1 MSATQAQQRH
11 LAGLVSARA
20 APGKPA
26 PPPPLPE
33 AFRPWQAVFEEMP
46 RQHLD
51 VLAPLMAN
59 LSELIDEAAP
69 AAAQPLGA
77 IDALDG
83 LAMRGEIERLLAS
96 EWLWR
101 DLDETEFLRRLAE
114 GELLYHHLARKAVAE
129 KRGLGLI
136 LDVGPNMLGR
146 PRLVALAALLVLARR
161 ARREGVPLFWQSHGL
176 GAWQDGFS
184 RDNLNRFL
192 TRVSATPL
200 EEAEILGLMAAP
212 PPEAHGLDMRWYVLA
227 PARLRLPEDAP
238 ATQILVAEKPELDG
252 EARFSVTVDVTVLEL
267 GGRSRRRNLAL
278 PPEEA
283 AASLLRD
290 PFRRP
295 FAAAAAAGAA
305 PLPATDAAFAV
316 RHAAFS
322 GSGRILMLA
331 QPDGVIMVDRAE
343 GFLAWFVPVPP
354 HERLVGIRLADGF
367 TFALL
372 KVYADFCRIDITQF
386 LSTGGS
392 RTILERRLAKD
403 DPLAQGRFD
412 RHVLPA
418 LGKPGKKQSFF
429 VHNPA
434 GQAIEIGEGGTR
446 PYDIL
451 SRGRII
457 RAMQG
462 HFLVQRSHGH
472 ISVCAGET
480 GHSLAKFDAGL
491 PADRDLGADDV
502 LLNPE
507 CKLVALR
514 KEKGR
519 WSFYSYAQTP
529 YAELLPAVLLSS
541 DDRALLPHLDLSPKG
556 QGRLPAL
563 DYISREGQLCTV
575 CADIE
580 SPSHRLGP
588 HEFNC
593 DAIVMAN
600 DGGSACLEIGV
611 DDFVERVLFSSRSS
625 DRHLVTVPDL
635 RKRMKWLRT

>member
-1 MSATQAQQRH
+1 MSATPAQQRH

-20 APGKPA
+20 AAGKPA

-176 GAWQDGFS
+176 GVWQDGFS

-212 PPEAHGLDMRWYVLA
+212 PPEAQGLDMRWYVLA

-252 EARFSVTVDVTVLEL
+252 EGRFCVSAEVTVTEPA
-267 GGRSRRRNLAL
+267 GRSRRRNLAL
-278 PPEEA
+278 PAEEA

-295 FAAAAAAGAA
+295 FAAPAGAS
-305 PLPATDAAFAV
+305 PLPATDAAFAL
-316 RHAAFS
+316 RYAAFS
-322 GSGRILMLA
+322 GSGRALMLA
-331 QPDGVIMVDRAE
+331 QPDGVIVVGRLD
-343 GFLAWFVPVPP
+343 GFPAWFVPIHP

-372 KVYADFCRIDITQF
+372 QVYADFCRIEIKQF
-386 LSTGGS
+386 LPSGGS
-392 RTILERRLAKD
+392 RTLLERRLAKD

-412 RHVLPA
+412 RHILPA
-418 LGKPGKKQSFF
+418 MGRPGKKQAFF
-429 VHNPA
+429 VHNVA
-434 GQAIEIGEGGTR
+434 GQAIEIGEGGTK

-451 SRGRII
+451 ARSRII
-457 RAMQG
+457 RATQG
-462 HFLVQRSHGH
+462 HLLVQRSDGH

-480 GHSLAKFDAGL
+480 GHTIAKFDADL
-491 PADRDLGADDV
+491 PAGRTLSADDV
-502 LLNPE
+502 LHNPE
-507 CKLVALR
+507 SKLVALR
-514 KEKGR
+514 KEENS
-519 WSFYSYAQTP
+519 WSFYSYAQAP
-529 YAELLPAVLLSS
+529 SGELSPAVLLAAG
-541 DDRALLPHLDLSPKG
+541 DRALLPHLDLSPEER
-556 QGRLPAL
+556 GRLPAL
-563 DYISREGQLCTV
+563 DYVNREGQLCTACNGAV
-575 CADIE
+575 
-580 SPSHRLGP
+580 RLSDRFGT
-588 HEFNC
+588 HGFGC
-593 DAIVMAN
+593 DAIIMIN
-600 DGGSACLEIGV
+600 DGGSACLELGAEGY
-611 DDFVERVLFSSRSS
+611 VERVLFGERGSNSY
-625 DRHLVTVPDL
+625 LVTVPDL

>member
-1 MSATQAQQRH
+1 MSATPAQQRH
-11 LAGLVSARA
+11 LAGLVAARA
-20 APGKPA
+20 AAGKPA

-59 LSELIDEAAP
+59 LSELIDEAAL

-129 KRGLGLI
+129 KHGLGLI

-184 RDNLNRFL
+184 RDSLNRFL

-200 EEAEILGLMAAP
+200 DQAEALSLMAAP
-212 PPEAHGLDMRWYVLA
+212 PPEAQGLDMRWYVLV
-227 PARLRLPEDAP
+227 PARLVLPEDAP
-238 ATQILVAEKPELDG
+238 AIQILVAEKPELDA
-252 EARFSVTVDVTVLEL
+252 EARFSVTVDVTVMEPA
-267 GGRSRRRNLAL
+267 GRSRRRNLAL
-278 PPEEA
+278 PAEEA

-295 FAAAAAAGAA
+295 FAAPAGAA
-305 PLPATDAAFAV
+305 PLPATDAAFAM

-322 GSGRILMLA
+322 GSGRMLMLA

-343 GFLAWFVPVPP
+343 GFLAWFVPIPP
-354 HERLVGIRLADGF
+354 HERLVGIRLAEGF

-403 DPLAQGRFD
+403 DPLALGRFD
-412 RHVLPA
+412 RNVLPA

-434 GQAIEIGEGGTR
+434 GQALEIGEGGTR

-457 RAMQG
+457 RATQG
-462 HFLVQRSHGH
+462 HLLVQRSHGH
-472 ISVCAGET
+472 ISICAGET
-480 GHSLAKFDAGL
+480 GHTIAKFDAGL
-491 PADRDLGADDV
+491 PADRNLGADDV

-514 KEKGR
+514 KEEGR
-519 WSFYSYAQTP
+519 WSFYSYAQAP
-529 YAELLPAVLLSS
+529 YGELLPAVVLSAG
-541 DDRALLPHLDLSPKG
+541 DRALLPHLDLSPEA
-556 QGRLPAL
+556 QGRRPAL

-575 CADIE
+575 CDGVE
-580 SPSHRLGP
+580 SLSHRLGSY
-588 HEFNC
+588 EFNC
-593 DAIVMAN
+593 DAIIMAN
-600 DGGSACLEIGV
+600 DGGSACLELGAE
-611 DDFVERVLFSSRSS
+611 DFVERVLFI
-625 DRHLVTVPDL
+625 DRVSNSHLVTVPDL